1 MNEYNHHRII
11 DAFALRLHLD
21 PQIVKVLKDASTFA
35 DDIKAEF
42 SYFFYHFYYDIK
54 VKNSN
59 TLIMPYV
66 NKQYNYNQSV
76 DSMTHCGEKELI
88 PYGLIGWDP
97 SFDEKEFFSSINE
110 RKKSNHRDF
119 LDIGNQSDNVAFLHA
134 MAAEGETREKAQ
146 GKFEEHLKNCF
157 AEYLFLTNEDDA
169 LFMLGIA
176 LHGIMD
182 SFTPSHTNFQKYTE
196 QDMALHAQGDVIR
209 ILDAKDKFE
218 FDPGQFKEE
227 KWYVQLGYKE
237 IIEKGYDS
245 DNYINPIEYE
255 MLRIFLMTSNITY
268 NSSGKELNKTE
279 IDQLWESLR
288 GKSKSQINK
297 IIKEKYHSGLN
308 ACIFSEAAIYVL
320 KEVYKYLSKEREIC
334 KKEGYDYYMKKDTI
348 IINALNIWK
357 DIYEGEKHLYG
368 KYNVHKQIVNHTEL
382 NLYSKGNEKVREYRN
397 QMFIAKAKRYNY

>member
-196 QDMALHAQGDVIR
+196 QDMI
-209 ILDAKDKFE
+209 DKY
-218 FDPGQFKEE
+218 GH
-227 KWYVQLGYKE
+227 
-237 IIEKGYDS
+237 S
-245 DNYINPIEYE
+245 
-255 MLRIFLMTSNITY
+255 
-268 NSSGKELNKTE
+268 
-279 IDQLWESLR
+279 
-288 GKSKSQINK
+288 
-297 IIKEKYHSGLN
+297 IKEAEEAALKFFNSDEGYECSTTVSDEELYIVTVTDTFDNTKYVFEVDPATLN
-308 ACIFSEAAIYVL
+308 AVL
-320 KEVYKYLSKEREIC
+320 K
-334 KKEGYDYYMKKDTI
+334 
-348 IINALNIWK
+348 
-357 DIYEGEKHLYG
+357 
-368 KYNVHKQIVNHTEL
+368 
-382 NLYSKGNEKVREYRN
+382 
-397 QMFIAKAKRYNY
+397 